1 MGVQMNAAQI
11 KTAHT
16 VPVHHGDRVVY
27 LDGRVPVSQLKA
39 ALGCSGLVV
48 KADRDGL
55 RITLPER
62 IVL

>member
-1 MGVQMNAAQI
+1 MNATQI

-16 VPVHHGDRVVY
+16 VPVLHGDRVVY
-27 LDGRVPVSQLKA
+27 LDGRIPVSQLKA
-39 ALGCSGLVV
+39 ALRSCGYVL

>member
-1 MGVQMNAAQI
+1 MNTRLLQ
-11 KTAHT
+11 TQFT
-16 VPVHHGDRVVY
+16 GSVPVRQGERIVY
-27 LDGRVPVSQLKA
+27 LNGRITVSHLKA
-39 ALGCSGLVV
+39 ALRGCGYVL